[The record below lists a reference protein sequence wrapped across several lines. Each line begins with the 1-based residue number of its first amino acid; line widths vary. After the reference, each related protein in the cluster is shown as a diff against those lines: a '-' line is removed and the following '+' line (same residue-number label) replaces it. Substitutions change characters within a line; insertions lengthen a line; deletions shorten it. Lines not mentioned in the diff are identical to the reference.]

1 MKSDRGLEVS
11 EAQKAFNLAI
21 GKFVGNFR
29 VILEQV
35 EAQLASPEIQ
45 KTLAL
50 KASLPSI
57 QIRLEGCTFVITRFP
72 LAGRPDLSQ
81 RQRELLE
88 FLVNGLARREIA
100 EKLNISARTVD
111 THFDRLLEKLGVDNR
126 VELIRWAE
134 CLLS

>member
-1 MKSDRGLEVS
+1 MKSDQGLEVS
-11 EAQKAFNLAI
+11 EAQRAFDSVI
-21 GKFVGNFR
+21 GKFVGNLK

-35 EAQLASPEIQ
+35 EAQLAGPEVQ

-81 RQRELLE
+81 RQREVLE
-88 FLVNGLARREIA
+88 YLFNGLARREIA

-111 THFDRLLEKLGVDNR
+111 THFDRLLEKLGVQNR
-126 VELIRWAE
+126 VDLIRWAE